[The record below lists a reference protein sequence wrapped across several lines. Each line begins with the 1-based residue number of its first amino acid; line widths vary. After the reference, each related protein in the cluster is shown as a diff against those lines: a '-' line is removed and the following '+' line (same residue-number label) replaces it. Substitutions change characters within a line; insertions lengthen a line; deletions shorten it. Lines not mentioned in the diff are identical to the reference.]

1 LNTTL
6 TKGLRILE
14 LLAQSEQRVGIT
26 VLAERIGAA
35 KSNTHRILQTLVELG
50 YADHRPQDGSYG
62 ATIRL
67 WELGSAVLAHLDLR
81 RAAFEWM
88 EWLLERSRET
98 VHLSVLDEHEVV
110 YVHKIDSPEPVRAY
124 TQIGGRSPA
133 HCVATGKAM
142 LAWRPESVVGSLKLS
157 RWSDRTI
164 TDRERFEREMA
175 RTRELGYAV
184 NRGEW
189 RASVGGVAAPISN
202 GHGEVVAAVGLSGP
216 IERMKRER
224 LKMLAADVVRA
235 AQGISSHLAGR
246 PASLAKTRINPTHS
260 GARTGR

>member
-1 LNTTL
+1 MNTTL

-14 LLAQSEQRVGIT
+14 LLAQSDERIGIT

-50 YADHRPQDGSYG
+50 YADHRLEDRSYG

-81 RAAFEWM
+81 RAAFAWM

-98 VHLSVLDEHEVV
+98 VHLSVLDDHEVV
-110 YVHKIDSPEPVRAY
+110 YVHKLDSPEPVRAY

-133 HCVATGKAM
+133 HCVATGKAL
-142 LAWRPESVVGSLKLS
+142 LAWRPAPVIRAIKLT

-164 TDRERFEREMA
+164 TDRAQFEREMA

-189 RASVGGVAAPISN
+189 RASVGGVAAPILDGRGDVIASI
-202 GHGEVVAAVGLSGP
+202 GLSGP

-224 LKMLAADVVRA
+224 VKALANDVVRA
-235 AQGISSHLAGR
+235 AQGISSQLAGHSAASVMTASEPVHR
-246 PASLAKTRINPTHS
+246 PGRTR
-260 GARTGR
+260 R